1 MSDEPSELTLCAGGG
16 GKVFRL
22 SLMQGLQP
30 VEDIPNELDHVP
42 RDIAVS
48 DQIDIY
54 IYKNDLNYIYIYGL
68 RIYTY
73 IYLLVYAC
81 KITDRICV
89 HVRCHIA
96 RRKNVSE
103 YIYIYTYMVFAF
115 THICIHLYM
124 HAK

>member
-42 RDIAVS
+42 GDIAVS

-54 IYKNDLNYIYIYGL
+54 IYI
-68 RIYTY
+68 
-73 IYLLVYAC
+73 
-81 KITDRICV
+81 
-89 HVRCHIA
+89 
-96 RRKNVSE
+96 
-103 YIYIYTYMVFAF
+103 
-115 THICIHLYM
+115 
-124 HAK
+124 